1 MIESNPQP
9 PPVETGE
16 LPFVAPCRRL
26 APKAPVE
33 WVRRGWAD
41 LRRAPLLSLG
51 VGAVITLLSLAVW
64 MIGRTLGGYWVEIAL
79 LSGFV
84 FVAPVLAVL
93 FYSISWQIER
103 GGRPP
108 LRGCIAQLRAC
119 YGNLMVLALVLLV
132 VFLLWGRS
140 ATVVHIFFPTEGK
153 PDLGTLL
160 PFLAIG
166 SLIGTVFALI
176 TFTFSA
182 FSMPMLMDRRID
194 AITAVVTSINA
205 VLRNK
210 QAMVLWAVLIVA
222 AVAIGFATA
231 MLGLAV
237 TMPVIGYATWHGYRE
252 TVDASAYPP
261 SELDLGSR

>member
-1 MIESNPQP
+1 MTEPNIQQP
-9 PPVETGE
+9 PADPGE
-16 LPFVAPCRRL
+16 LPFVAPCRL
-26 APKAPVE
+26 LVPKAPVQ

-41 LRRAPLLSLG
+41 LRRAPLISLAA
-51 VGAVITLLSLAVW
+51 GAVIVLLSLAIVA
-64 MIGRTLGGYWVEIAL
+64 IGRTLGGYWVEIAL

-84 FVAPVLAVL
+84 FVAPVVAVV
-93 FYSISWQIER
+93 FYAISWQLEK
-103 GGRPP
+103 GRTPQ
-108 LRGCIAQLRAC
+108 LRGCWQQVRASF
-119 YGNLMVLALVLLV
+119 GNLMVLALVLLV

-140 ATVVHIFFPTEGK
+140 ATVVHIFFPAEGK
-153 PDLGTLL
+153 PDLGAML

-210 QAMVLWAVLIVA
+210 QAMLLWAALIVA

-237 TMPVIGYATWHGYRE
+237 TMPVIGHATWHGYRE
-252 TVDASAYPP
+252 TIDASAYPP
-261 SELDLGSR
+261 SELDQGD

>member
-1 MIESNPQP
+1 MEESNPRRP
-9 PPVETGE
+9 PADPGE
-16 LPFVAPCRRL
+16 LPFVAPCRLL
-26 APKAPVE
+26 APKAPIE

-41 LRRAPLLSLG
+41 LRRAPLVSLAA
-51 VGAVITLLSLAVW
+51 GAVIVLLSL
-64 MIGRTLGGYWVEIAL
+64 MIAAIGWKLGGYWVEIAL

-84 FVAPVLAVL
+84 FVAPVVAVV
-93 FYSISWQIER
+93 FYAISWQLEK
-103 GGRPP
+103 GRPP
-108 LRGCIAQLRAC
+108 RLQVCWLQVRRSF
-119 YGNLMVLALVLLV
+119 GNLMVLALVLLI

-140 ATVVHIFFPTEGK
+140 ATAVHIFFPVEGK
-153 PDLGTLL
+153 PGLEQML

-166 SLIGTVFALI
+166 SVIGTVFAVI

-210 QAMVLWAVLIVA
+210 QAMILWAVLIVA

-231 MLGLAV
+231 MLGLAI

-252 TVDASAYPP
+252 TIDAGAYPVN
-261 SELDLGSR
+261 ELDQGD

>member
-9 PPVETGE
+9 PPIVPGE
-16 LPFVAPCRRL
+16 LPLVAPCRPL
-26 APKAPVE
+26 APRAPIT
-33 WVRRGWAD
+33 WVRQGWSD
-41 LRRAPLLSLG
+41 LRRAPLIGLAA
-51 VGAVITLLSLAVW
+51 GAVIVLLSLLIVT
-64 MIGRTLGGYWVEIAL
+64 IGAKLGGYWMEIAL

-84 FVAPVLAVL
+84 FVAPVVAVV
-93 FYSISWQIER
+93 FYAISWQLER
-103 GGRPP
+103 G
-108 LRGCIAQLRAC
+108 RAPRLQVC
-119 YGNLMVLALVLLV
+119 WLQVRASFGNLMMLALVLLV

-153 PDLGTLL
+153 PDLATML

-182 FSMPMLMDRRID
+182 FSMPMLMDRRVD

-210 QAMVLWAVLIVA
+210 PAMILWALLIVA
-222 AVAIGFATA
+222 AVVIGFATA
-231 MLGLAV
+231 MIGLAV
-237 TMPVIGYATWHGYRE
+237 TMPIIGYATWHGYRE
-252 TVDASAYPP
+252 TIDASAYPP
-261 SELDLGSR
+261 SEFDLGD

>member
-1 MIESNPQP
+1 MEESNPQRP
-9 PPVETGE
+9 PADPGE
-16 LPFVAPCRRL
+16 LPFVAPCRLL
-26 APKAPVE
+26 APRAPVE

-41 LRRAPLLSLG
+41 LRRAPLSGLATGS
-51 VGAVITLLSLAVW
+51 VIVLLSLAIVA
-64 MIGRTLGGYWVEIAL
+64 IGRTLGGYWVEIAL

-84 FVAPVLAVL
+84 FVAPVVAVV
-93 FYSISWQIER
+93 FYAISWQLEK
-103 GGRPP
+103 GRPP
-108 LRGCIAQLRAC
+108 RLQVCWLQVRASF
-119 YGNLMVLALVLLV
+119 GNLMVLALVLLV

-140 ATVVHIFFPTEGK
+140 ATTVHIFFPAEGR
-153 PDLGTLL
+153 PGLREML

-210 QAMVLWAVLIVA
+210 QAMVLWAMLIVA

-231 MLGLAV
+231 MVGLAV

-252 TVDASAYPP
+252 TIDAGAYPP
-261 SELDLGSR
+261 SELDQGD

>member
-1 MIESNPQP
+1 
-9 PPVETGE
+9 
-16 LPFVAPCRRL
+16 
-26 APKAPVE
+26 
-33 WVRRGWAD
+33 VRRGWAD
-41 LRRAPLLSLG
+41 LRRAPLISLAAG
-51 VGAVITLLSLAVW
+51 SVIVLLSLAIVA
-64 MIGRTLGGYWVEIAL
+64 IARTLGGYWVEIAL

-84 FVAPVLAVL
+84 FVAPVVAVV
-93 FYSISWQIER
+93 FYAISWQLEK
-103 GGRPP
+103 GRTPR
-108 LRGCIAQLRAC
+108 LQVCWQQVRASF
-119 YGNLMVLALVLLV
+119 GNLMVLALVLLV

-140 ATVVHIFFPTEGK
+140 ATTVHIFFPAEGR
-153 PDLGTLL
+153 PGLREML

-210 QAMVLWAVLIVA
+210 QAMALWAVLIVA

-252 TVDASAYPP
+252 TIDASAYPA
-261 SELDLGSR
+261 SELDQGD